1 MKSPRKHSWQ
11 FYRLKINRTGIMW
24 KKLTGILSGVSHDN
38 KRTKKL
44 KYYLKVIFIAVVLA
58 VVLKMFFVEAFKVPT
73 SSMENTLLIGDYI
86 IVNKLVFGI
95 RTPDRIPLTSV
106 ILPSYKLIPFFSP
119 VRRDVVV
126 FYYPYKKVDL
136 KEENNLIYV
145 KRVIGIPG
153 DTVKIV
159 NKVVYV
165 NGESFEESQNVKFNS
180 SRIRIPGNGNERI
193 YPRGKDWNEDFY
205 GPLIVPKEGMKVKLT
220 FENVGEWRELIE
232 KETGDNS
239 VIVEEAG
246 IKINNTRTD
255 NYVFEQN
262 YYFVMGDN
270 RDNSMDSR
278 FWGLVPENLIIGR
291 AEFIYLSVESG
302 SAYEEPGFFPSFRFD
317 RMPSVIK

>member
-1 MKSPRKHSWQ
+1 
-11 FYRLKINRTGIMW
+11 
-24 KKLTGILSGVSHDN
+24 
-38 KRTKKL
+38 
-44 KYYLKVIFIAVVLA
+44 
-58 VVLKMFFVEAFKVPT
+58 MFFVEAFKVPT